1 MAFTLAQLE
10 ALEICL
16 KEAEEKA
23 KSLSEQVIPVI
34 ETGKIMFSRTN
45 INLHNMLYKNQEW
58 ICKYREQTDGR
69 VPEGRGIRGWAR
81 WVNGEWEIEASSY
94 GAKRSWQ

>member
-34 ETGKIMFSRTN
+34 ETGKIMFFKGSV
-45 INLHNMLYKNQEW
+45 
-58 ICKYREQTDGR
+58 EQ
-69 VPEGRGIRGWAR
+69 I
-81 WVNGEWEIEASSY
+81 
-94 GAKRSWQ
+94 